1 MLKPKSN
8 EKPKKQ
14 IGYLKRAREMQ
25 ELAHANFEPER
36 GDKSL
41 SRIHKNI
48 IKPRFGN
55 TYRTFLRAMNTDTSV
70 IERLERERDERELCK
85 LRDKNKLNQTNERCK
100 KFTKCTLRAV
110 NSTCFRMFPG
120 CGIPSR
126 AYGVFMTGLTP
137 GGFTSSTWPAT

>member
-48 IKPRFGN
+48 IKVSIR
-55 TYRTFLRAMNTDTSV
+55 
-70 IERLERERDERELCK
+70 
-85 LRDKNKLNQTNERCK
+85 
-100 KFTKCTLRAV
+100 
-110 NSTCFRMFPG
+110 
-120 CGIPSR
+120 
-126 AYGVFMTGLTP
+126 
-137 GGFTSSTWPAT
+137 